1 MYEQLKK
8 RVLEANLL
16 LPKFGLVDLTWGN
29 VSEVDRENGVVAIKP
44 SGVPYETITENDIV
58 VVGLKDGKI
67 VDGELNPSSDLNTHL
82 VLYKAFPNIG
92 GVVHTHSRYA
102 TAFAQQHAC
111 IPALGTTHA
120 DYFYGDIPCARELT
134 DDEINGEYEYNTG
147 LVIEQTFKNLDYEA
161 VPCTLVASHGLF
173 AWGKSGA
180 KAVENAF
187 VAERCAEMAYIGL
200 NIGNRTKIKQSL
212 LDRHYYRK
220 HGKNATY
227 GQIKKGE

>member
-1 MYEQLKK
+1 MYDELKK
-8 RVLEANLL
+8 RVLKANLS
-16 LPKFGLVDLTWGN
+16 LPKLGLVDLTWGN
-29 VSEVDRENGVVAIKP
+29 VSEIDREKGVIAIKP
-44 SGVPYETITENDIV
+44 SGVSYDEMTENDIV
-58 VVGLKDGKI
+58 VVNLEDGKT
-67 VDGELNPSSDLNTHL
+67 VEGELNPSSDLDTHL
-82 VLYKAFPNIG
+82 ALYRAFPSIG
-92 GVVHTHSRYA
+92 GVVHTHSKYA
-102 TAFAQQHAC
+102 TAFAQQHSP

-120 DYFYGDIPCARELT
+120 DYFYGDIPCTRDLT
-134 DDEINGEYEYNTG
+134 DDEINGKYEYNTG
-147 LVIEQTFKNLDYEA
+147 LVIEETFRGLDYEA

-200 NIGNRTKIKQSL
+200 DIGNRTKIKQSL

-227 GQIKKGE
+227 GQAKKGE

>member
-16 LPKFGLVDLTWGN
+16 LPEFGLVDLTWGN

-44 SGVPYETITENDIV
+44 SGVPYETMTENDIV

-120 DYFYGDIPCARELT
+120 DYFYGDIRIQHRTSDRANFQKSRLR
-134 DDEINGEYEYNTG
+134 
-147 LVIEQTFKNLDYEA
+147 
-161 VPCTLVASHGLF
+161 
-173 AWGKSGA
+173 SGA
-180 KAVENAF
+180 MHACRFSRIICMGQKRSKSRRKRVCRRTLRRDGVYRFGYRQPHEN
-187 VAERCAEMAYIGL
+187 
-200 NIGNRTKIKQSL
+200 
-212 LDRHYYRK
+212 
-220 HGKNATY
+220 
-227 GQIKKGE
+227 